1 MNRRSFFALLVSALI
16 CVPSVV
22 SAPLMYRA
30 QTVIDIPEPGKD
42 VALSRLSYKANAFE
56 AKLVSVRLEPKG
68 AADANPYVATWTF
81 LGSNNDGQMHKVE
94 IWIRLLDASGKQ
106 LAVFSGKAVLPPAAH
121 DHPCLVE
128 MAIKL
133 EKWKALKSVRI
144 VVDWLS

>member
-30 QTVIDIPEPGKD
+30 QTVIDVPEPGKD

-94 IWIRLLDASGKQ
+94 IWVRLLDSSGKQ
-106 LAVFSGKAVLPPAAH
+106 IAMFSGKSVLAPAAR
-121 DHPCLVE
+121 DHPCVVE
-128 MAIKL
+128 MQIKP
-133 EKWKALKSVRI
+133 ETWNAVKSVRI
-144 VVDWLS
+144 VADWLS